1 MWQNLHTIFT
11 VRVGTGLSNR
21 AQIAIINP
29 IAVFVAGP
37 QYEVVSASTVK
48 QMIDFEPYS
57 FYGASL
63 RHWDF
68 HCPIYCC

>member
-1 MWQNLHTIFT
+1 MAEFT
-11 VRVGTGLSNR
+11 YDLYGSCQHWFVKSRPSRNGKH
-21 AQIAIINP
+21 ID
-29 IAVFVAGP
+29 VFVAGP